1 MKGIRSPDK
10 TSAMVNQSDITRL
23 RKEGK
28 LEEAHALALEGMA
41 SQSDDIWI
49 RRAYCW
55 VLYALTKSCLE
66 QGDQKGAGVHFDTF
80 RSLNMPADE
89 TILYE
94 NFNHF
99 AIRLHPK
106 AQKAKKLSDEKKYKE
121 ALRILWELLGE
132 ENLKILPDLHI
143 RIAWEIWHV
152 LKTLDEAS
160 GPNLK
165 ALEKLTEQYR
175 QLICL
180 PRPSLVHSVVL
191 GQLLRLPEGLRG
203 SFDFGE
209 WFRFWRIPEDFM
221 EKDWLPY
228 NQAPSLAERAC
239 NAWSRSLVQKGRF
252 LPPEEVASALEKLE
266 AIADAHSDFIWL
278 PYFTA
283 KIRLVTSTGAPEE
296 ARARLLPFV
305 RSKRTEF
312 WAWDLL
318 ADAFPPEET
327 DMIEACLCK
336 ALSCQTDP
344 KYLVRVKA
352 RLGRLR
358 AQIGIP
364 EDAPLE
370 EGAARAEDFVFG
382 DRRVQGTAVVE
393 GIDRNTGAVYFALSK
408 EIRGRFPSKKYP
420 KWDFRPGD
428 LFDVRLLK
436 MEKADKTF
444 WEVRAI
450 EAPTG
455 LPHQDVYRVFSGK
468 FKQGQGQAFGF
479 VEDAFVPPPLVSQN
493 QLLPGQAISVS
504 AILALDPRK
513 NQFGWKAVKITNH

>member
-1 MKGIRSPDK
+1 
-10 TSAMVNQSDITRL
+10 MVNQSDITRL

-28 LEEAHALALEGMA
+28 LKEAHSLALEGMA
-41 SQSDDIWI
+41 HQPEDIWI

-55 VLYALTKSCLE
+55 VLYAMTKQCLE
-66 QGDQKGAGVHFDTF
+66 KGDLKEAAGHFETF
-80 RSLNMPADE
+80 LTLKMPADE

-99 AIRLHPK
+99 ALRLHPK
-106 AQKAKKLSDEKKYKE
+106 AIKAKKLSEEKKYKE
-121 ALRILWELLGE
+121 ALRMLWDLLEE
-132 ENLKILPDLHI
+132 ENLKTLPDLHI

-152 LKTLDEAS
+152 LKTLEEAS

-175 QLICL
+175 QLTYL
-180 PRPSLVHSVVL
+180 PRPSLAHSVVL

-209 WFRFWRIPEDFM
+209 WFKFWRIPEDFM

-266 AIADAHSDFIWL
+266 AIADAHPGFTWL

-283 KIRLVTSTGAPEE
+283 KIRLATSTGSPEE

-305 RSKRTEF
+305 RSKHTEF

-327 DMIEACLCK
+327 AMIEACLCK
-336 ALSCQTDP
+336 ALSCKADP
-344 KYLVRVKA
+344 KYLVKVTA
-352 RLGRLR
+352 RLGRIR
-358 AQIGIP
+358 NQMGIQ

-370 EGAARAEDFVFG
+370 EGAARAEEFVFG
-382 DRRVQGTAVVE
+382 NNRVQGTAVVE
-393 GIDRNTGAVYFALSK
+393 GIDRNTGAVYFALSR
-408 EIRGRFPSKKYP
+408 EIRGRFPSRKYP
-420 KWDFRPGD
+420 KWNFQTGD
-428 LFDVRLLK
+428 LFDVKLLQVDK
-436 MEKADKTF
+436 NEKTF
-444 WEVRAI
+444 WEVRSVEPA
-450 EAPTG
+450 TG
-455 LPHQDVYRVFSGK
+455 MPHEDAFRLFSGK
-468 FKQGQGQAFGF
+468 FKQNKGQAFGF
-479 VEDAFVPPPLVSQN
+479 VEDAFVPPPLVSRN
-493 QLLPGQAISVS
+493 KLSPGQEIQIWAIW
-504 AILALDPRK
+504 ALDPRK
-513 NQFGWKAVKITNH
+513 NQHSWKAIKINQ